1 MSIDEQP
8 EPDGFIVIEFNN
20 NEDPLLQI
28 LFEDPNFKHHRSESY
43 GFVVCYATHR
53 VTYPWHTI
61 RSIEIHYNSVVA
73 RLLKNVDPDIDGG
86 GS

>member
-1 MSIDEQP
+1 MSIDEQQ
-8 EPDGFIVIEFNN
+8 ESDGFIVIEFNKSGRLMKI
-20 NEDPLLQI
+20 P
-28 LFEDPNFKHHRSESY
+28 FEDPSFKHHRSESY
-43 GFVVCYATHR
+43 GFVACYATHR

-73 RLLKNVDPDIDGG
+73 RLLKDVDPDIDGG